1 MDIPVWFKLKGIF
14 ESINTQLETQRS
26 QQESFSAALQQIKEQ
41 AGEQQEQLR
50 QELRAAQE
58 KIQQLADENMQLQQ
72 LAGKWEEY
80 GSAVQRIQSEQQTI
94 QAGVNDRFYHTD
106 IDSLEKEMH
115 FVDLAFPGNF
125 DRYKA
130 LAATHTG
137 ESCVIVGNGP
147 SLRME
152 DLERLQQAGVATF
165 ASNRIYVS
173 FAETNWRPTYYICQD
188 FKMLQHHWEE
198 MCRLEDCTCLFPHS
212 IVYEFHKSTKQEKAI
227 FYPFK
232 YKNPYPIWFSCNQD
246 KAIHEGMTVTFSAM
260 QIAAFMGF
268 SKIYLLG
275 VDFDYPFI
283 INEQGQAVLDRSQ
296 QTHFSSDYYDKNEV
310 IYQPNLVASLQAY
323 QAAKEYADTHD
334 IEIYNAT
341 RGGKLEVFP
350 RANFDEVF

>member
-1 MDIPVWFKLKGIF
+1 MNIPIWFKLKEIV
-14 ESINTQLETQRS
+14 ESIDAQLEEQRS
-26 QQESFSAALQQIKEQ
+26 RQAEFSAALLQ
-41 AGEQQEQLR
+41 AQNRQTELQE
-50 QELRAAQE
+50 ELQASQNR
-58 KIQQLADENMQLQQ
+58 IQQLSVENQRLVQL
-72 LAGKWEEY
+72 L
-80 GSAVQRIQSEQQTI
+80 EQYHSTI
-94 QAGVNDRFYHTD
+94 QWLEQNAEKSQATINDRFYHVAL
-106 IDSLEKEMH
+106 DSLEKEMQ
-115 FVDLAFPGNF
+115 FVDQLCPGNSA
-125 DRYKA
+125 RYKA
-130 LAATHTG
+130 LAGIHKE

-147 SLRME
+147 SLCMK
-152 DLERLQQAGVATF
+152 DLERLRQAGITTF
-165 ASNRIYVS
+165 ASNRIYLS
-173 FAETNWRPTYYICQD
+173 FSEIAWRPTYFICQD
-188 FKMLQHHWEE
+188 FEMLQQHWEE
-198 MCRLEDCTCLFPHS
+198 MSHLEGYTCLFPHS
-212 IVYEFHKSTKQEKAI
+212 ILYEFHKVTRQTNAI
-227 FYPFK
+227 FYPLK
-232 YKNPYPIWFSCNQD
+232 YKDPYPIWFSCNQD